1 MGKLE
6 KRDNPYLDSYP
17 PTGIFVNLTSLIE
30 TFGDHSVLAMGGALI
45 GLMFGFFA
53 QRSKF
58 CARAAVIECCD
69 GSWGSRLAVWL
80 LGFAVA
86 ILSVQAIVL
95 VGFLKPESS
104 RHLGSPGSISGAMVG
119 GLMFGM
125 GMIMTRGCASRL
137 LILSANGN
145 LRALLSGLVFAVTV
159 QATISGLLAPAR
171 LWVTSLWMVEG
182 GPERNLLNLTSTWMG
197 LVVGA
202 AIGAVALWRLRGN
215 QDDSSNTWNWAGA
228 FVGLAIAM
236 GWGMTQ
242 LVASVSFEPIAVQSL
257 SFSAPSAEW
266 LMRTLSTATAPN
278 FGFDAGLLPGVFIG
292 SLVASVLFGEF
303 KFEGFQTENKLGHYL
318 TGAVLMGFG
327 AVMAGGCTVGS
338 GMSGGA
344 IFSNTAWLTLVSI
357 ILGAGLTYKALKSIN
372 SPI

>member
-1 MGKLE
+1 
-6 KRDNPYLDSYP
+6 
-17 PTGIFVNLTSLIE
+17 
-30 TFGDHSVLAMGGALI
+30 
-45 GLMFGFFA
+45 
-53 QRSKF
+53 
-58 CARAAVIECCD
+58 
-69 GSWGSRLAVWL
+69 
-80 LGFAVA
+80 
-86 ILSVQAIVL
+86 VQTIVL

-104 RHLGSPGSISGAMVG
+104 RHLGSPGSISGAVVG

-159 QATISGLLAPAR
+159 QASISGLLAPAR
-171 LWVTSLWMVEG
+171 QWVTSVWMVEG
-182 GPERNLLNLTSTWMG
+182 GPDRNLLNFTTSWMG

-202 AIGAVALWRLRGN
+202 VIGALALWRLRRS
-215 QDDSSNTWNWAGA
+215 QEHSSTWNWAGA
-228 FVGLAIAM
+228 FVGLAIAL

-257 SFSAPSAEW
+257 SFSSPSAEW
-266 LMRTLSTATAPN
+266 LMRTLSTATAPS
-278 FGFDAGLLPGVFIG
+278 FGFDAGLLPGVFVG
-292 SLVASVLFGEF
+292 SLLASVMFGEF

>member
-1 MGKLE
+1 M
-6 KRDNPYLDSYP
+6 
-17 PTGIFVNLTSLIE
+17 NLTSLTE
-30 TFGDHSVLAMGGALI
+30 TFGDHFILAMGGALI

-69 GSWGSRLAVWL
+69 GSWGSRLAVWM

-86 ILSVQAIVL
+86 ILAVQAIVL
-95 VGFLKPESS
+95 TGFLKPESS
-104 RHLGSPGSISGAMVG
+104 RQLGSPGSISGAVVG

-159 QATISGLLAPAR
+159 QASISGLLAPAR
-171 LWVTSLWMVEG
+171 QWVTSIWMVEG
-182 GPERNLLNLTSTWMG
+182 GPDRNLLNLTSTWLG
-197 LVVGA
+197 LVIGSA
-202 AIGAVALWRLRGN
+202 MGAVALWRLRLST
-215 QDDSSNTWNWAGA
+215 DSSSNTWNWAGV
-228 FVGLAIAM
+228 FVGLAVAM

-266 LMRTLSTATAPN
+266 LMRTLSTTTAPR
-278 FGFDAGLLPGVFIG
+278 FSFDAGLLPGVFIG

-327 AVMAGGCTVGS
+327 AVMAGGCTVGA

-357 ILGAGLTYKALKSIN
+357 ILGAGLTYKTLKSIN

>member
-1 MGKLE
+1 
-6 KRDNPYLDSYP
+6 
-17 PTGIFVNLTSLIE
+17 
-30 TFGDHSVLAMGGALI
+30 
-45 GLMFGFFA
+45 
-53 QRSKF
+53 
-58 CARAAVIECCD
+58 
-69 GSWGSRLAVWL
+69 
-80 LGFAVA
+80 
-86 ILSVQAIVL
+86 
-95 VGFLKPESS
+95 
-104 RHLGSPGSISGAMVG
+104 
-119 GLMFGM
+119 MFGM

-159 QATISGLLAPAR
+159 QASISGLLAPAR
-171 LWVTSLWMVEG
+171 QWVTSLWMVEG
-182 GPERNLLNLTSTWMG
+182 GPDRNLLNLTSTWLG
-197 LVVGA
+197 LVIGIA
-202 AIGAVALWRLRGN
+202 MGAVALWRLRLST
-215 QDDSSNTWNWAGA
+215 DSNSNTWNWAGV
-228 FVGLAIAM
+228 FVGLAVAM

-266 LMRTLSTATAPN
+266 LMRTLSTTTAPR

-292 SLVASVLFGEF
+292 SLVASVLFSEF

-327 AVMAGGCTVGS
+327 AVMAGGCTVGA

-344 IFSNTAWLTLVSI
+344 VFSNTAWLTLVSI
-357 ILGAGLTYKALKSIN
+357 ILGAGLTYKTLKSIN

>member
-1 MGKLE
+1 M
-6 KRDNPYLDSYP
+6 
-17 PTGIFVNLTSLIE
+17 NLTSLIE

-69 GSWGSRLAVWL
+69 WTWGSRLAVWL
-80 LGFAVA
+80 MGFAVA
-86 ILSVQAIVL
+86 ILAVQAIVL

-104 RHLGSPGSISGAMVG
+104 RHLGSPGSISGSVVG

-159 QATISGLLAPAR
+159 QASISGLLAPAR
-171 LWVTSLWMVEG
+171 QWVTSLWMVEG
-182 GPERNLLNLTSTWMG
+182 GPDRNLLNLTSTWLG
-197 LVVGA
+197 LVVGV
-202 AIGAVALWRLRGN
+202 AIGAAALWRLRLN
-215 QDDSSNTWNWAGA
+215 ENSSNDNTWNWAGA
-228 FVGLAIAM
+228 FVGLSIAL
-236 GWGMTQ
+236 GWGLTQ

-257 SFSAPSAEW
+257 SFSSPSAEW
-266 LMRTLSTATAPN
+266 LMRTLSTATAPS

-292 SLVASVLFGEF
+292 SLVASMMFGEF

-357 ILGAGLTYKALKSIN
+357 ILGAGLTYKVLKSIN

>member
-1 MGKLE
+1 
-6 KRDNPYLDSYP
+6 
-17 PTGIFVNLTSLIE
+17 
-30 TFGDHSVLAMGGALI
+30 
-45 GLMFGFFA
+45 
-53 QRSKF
+53 
-58 CARAAVIECCD
+58 
-69 GSWGSRLAVWL
+69 
-80 LGFAVA
+80 
-86 ILSVQAIVL
+86 
-95 VGFLKPESS
+95 
-104 RHLGSPGSISGAMVG
+104 
-119 GLMFGM
+119 
-125 GMIMTRGCASRL
+125 
-137 LILSANGN
+137 
-145 LRALLSGLVFAVTV
+145 
-159 QATISGLLAPAR
+159 
-171 LWVTSLWMVEG
+171 
-182 GPERNLLNLTSTWMG
+182 MG
-197 LVVGA
+197 LV
-202 AIGAVALWRLRGN
+202 IGALALWRLRASKETIG
-215 QDDSSNTWNWAGA
+215 NTWNWAGA

-266 LMRTLSTATAPN
+266 LMRTLSTTTAPS

-292 SLVASVLFGEF
+292 SLVASVMFGEF

-344 IFSNTAWLTLVSI
+344 IFSNTAWLTLASI

>member
-1 MGKLE
+1 M
-6 KRDNPYLDSYP
+6 
-17 PTGIFVNLTSLIE
+17 NLTNLIE

-58 CARAAVIECCD
+58 CARAAVIECCE
-69 GSWGSRLAVWL
+69 GVLGSRLAVWL

-86 ILSVQAIVL
+86 ILAVQTIVV

-104 RHLGSPGSISGAMVG
+104 RHLGAPGSISGAVVG
-119 GLMFGM
+119 GLMFAM

-159 QATISGLLAPAR
+159 QASISGLLAPAR
-171 LWVTSLWMVEG
+171 QWVTSLWMVEG
-182 GPERNLLNLTSTWMG
+182 GPDCNLLNLTTSWMG

-202 AIGAVALWRLRGN
+202 AMGAAALWRLRVN
-215 QDDSSNTWNWAGA
+215 DDKSGQTWSWAGA
-228 FVGLAIAM
+228 LVGLAIAL
-236 GWGMTQ
+236 GWGFTQ
-242 LVASVSFEPIAVQSL
+242 QVASVSFEPIAVQSL
-257 SFSAPSAEW
+257 SFSSPSAEW
-266 LMRTLSTATAPN
+266 LMRSLSTATAPS

-292 SLVASVLFGEF
+292 SLVASVMFGEF

-357 ILGAGLTYKALKSIN
+357 ILGAGLTYKTLKSIN

>member
-1 MGKLE
+1 M
-6 KRDNPYLDSYP
+6 
-17 PTGIFVNLTSLIE
+17 NLTSLIE
-30 TFGDHSVLAMGGALI
+30 TFGDHSVLAMSGALI
-45 GLMFGFFA
+45 GLLFGFFA

-69 GSWGSRLAVWL
+69 GTWGSRLGVWL

-86 ILSVQAIVL
+86 VVAVQAIVW

-104 RHLGSPGSISGAMVG
+104 RHLGSPGSISGAVVG

-159 QATISGLLAPAR
+159 QASISGLLAPAR
-171 LWVTSLWMVEG
+171 QWVTSLWMVEG
-182 GPERNLLNLTSTWMG
+182 GPDRNLLNLTASWMG
-197 LVVGA
+197 LLVGI
-202 AIGAVALWRLRGN
+202 AIGVLALWRLRVSN
-215 QDDSSNTWNWAGA
+215 AENNNTWNWAGA
-228 FVGLAIAM
+228 LVGLAIAL
-236 GWGMTQ
+236 GWGTTQ

-257 SFSAPSAEW
+257 SFSSPSAEW
-266 LMRTLSTATAPN
+266 LMRTLSTATAPS

-292 SLVASVLFGEF
+292 SLVASVMFGEF

>member
-1 MGKLE
+1 
-6 KRDNPYLDSYP
+6 
-17 PTGIFVNLTSLIE
+17 VNLTNLIE

-45 GLMFGFFA
+45 GLIFGFFA

-69 GSWGSRLAVWL
+69 GTWGLRLGVWL
-80 LGFAVA
+80 MGFAVA
-86 ILSVQAIVL
+86 ILAVQAIVL

-104 RHLGSPGSISGAMVG
+104 RHLGTPGSISGAVVG

-159 QATISGLLAPAR
+159 QASISGLLAPAR
-171 LWVTSLWMVEG
+171 QWVTSLWMVEG
-182 GPERNLLNLTSTWMG
+182 GPDRNLLNLTTSWMG
-197 LVVGA
+197 LVVGS
-202 AIGAVALWRLRGN
+202 AIGALALWRLRRS
-215 QDDSSNTWNWAGA
+215 QDNSSTWNWAGA

-236 GWGMTQ
+236 GWGVTQ
-242 LVASVSFEPIAVQSL
+242 WVASVSFEPIAVQSL
-257 SFSAPSAEW
+257 SFSSPSAEW
-266 LMRTLSTATAPN
+266 LMRTLSTATAPS
-278 FGFDAGLLPGVFIG
+278 FGFDAGLLPGVFVG
-292 SLVASVLFGEF
+292 SLVASVMFGEF

-357 ILGAGLTYKALKSIN
+357 ILGAGLTYKTLKSIN

>member
-1 MGKLE
+1 M
-6 KRDNPYLDSYP
+6 
-17 PTGIFVNLTSLIE
+17 NLTSLIE

-69 GSWGSRLAVWL
+69 GTWGSRLAVWL
-80 LGFAVA
+80 MGFAVA
-86 ILSVQAIVL
+86 ILAVQAIVL

-104 RHLGSPGSISGAMVG
+104 RHLGSPGSISGSVVG

-159 QATISGLLAPAR
+159 QASISGLLAPAR
-171 LWVTSLWMVEG
+171 QWVTSLWMVEG
-182 GPERNLLNLTSTWMG
+182 GPDRNLLNLTSTWLG
-197 LVVGA
+197 LVVGVAMGA
-202 AIGAVALWRLRGN
+202 AALWRLRLN
-215 QDDSSNTWNWAGA
+215 ENSSNDNTWNWAGA
-228 FVGLAIAM
+228 FVGLSIAL
-236 GWGMTQ
+236 GWGLTQ

-257 SFSAPSAEW
+257 SFSSPSAEW
-266 LMRTLSTATAPN
+266 LMRTLSTATAPS

-292 SLVASVLFGEF
+292 SLVASMMFGEF

-357 ILGAGLTYKALKSIN
+357 ILGAGLTYKVLKSIN

>member
-1 MGKLE
+1 M
-6 KRDNPYLDSYP
+6 
-17 PTGIFVNLTSLIE
+17 NLTSLIE

-69 GSWGSRLAVWL
+69 GTWGSRLAVWL
-80 LGFAVA
+80 MGFAVA
-86 ILSVQAIVL
+86 ILAVQAIVL

-104 RHLGSPGSISGAMVG
+104 RHLGSPGSISGSVVG

-159 QATISGLLAPAR
+159 QASISGLLAPAR
-171 LWVTSLWMVEG
+171 QWVTSLWMVEG
-182 GPERNLLNLTSTWMG
+182 GPDRNLLNLTSTWLG
-197 LVVGA
+197 LVVGV
-202 AIGAVALWRLRGN
+202 AIGAAALWRLRLN
-215 QDDSSNTWNWAGA
+215 ENSSNDNTWNWAGA
-228 FVGLAIAM
+228 FVGLSIAL
-236 GWGMTQ
+236 GWGLTQ

-257 SFSAPSAEW
+257 SFSSPSAEW
-266 LMRTLSTATAPN
+266 LMRTLSTATAPS

-292 SLVASVLFGEF
+292 SLVASMMFGEF

-357 ILGAGLTYKALKSIN
+357 ILGAGLTYKVLKSIN

>member
-1 MGKLE
+1 M
-6 KRDNPYLDSYP
+6 
-17 PTGIFVNLTSLIE
+17 NLTSLIE

-86 ILSVQAIVL
+86 ILAVQTIVL

-104 RHLGSPGSISGAMVG
+104 RHLGSPGSISGAVVG

-159 QATISGLLAPAR
+159 QASISGLLAPAR
-171 LWVTSLWMVEG
+171 QWVTSVWMVEG
-182 GPERNLLNLTSTWMG
+182 GPDRNLLNFTTSWMG

-202 AIGAVALWRLRGN
+202 VIGALALWRLRRS
-215 QDDSSNTWNWAGA
+215 QEHSSTWNWAGA
-228 FVGLAIAM
+228 FVGLAIAL

-257 SFSAPSAEW
+257 SFSSPSAEW
-266 LMRTLSTATAPN
+266 LMRTLSTATAPS
-278 FGFDAGLLPGVFIG
+278 FGFDAGLLPGVFVG
-292 SLVASVLFGEF
+292 SLLASVMFGEF

>member
-1 MGKLE
+1 M
-6 KRDNPYLDSYP
+6 
-17 PTGIFVNLTSLIE
+17 NLTSLTE
-30 TFGDHSVLAMGGALI
+30 TFGDHFILAMGGALI

-69 GSWGSRLAVWL
+69 GSWGSRLAVWM

-86 ILSVQAIVL
+86 ILAVQAIVL
-95 VGFLKPESS
+95 TGFLKPESS
-104 RHLGSPGSISGAMVG
+104 RQLGSPGSISGAVVG

-159 QATISGLLAPAR
+159 QASISGLLAPAR
-171 LWVTSLWMVEG
+171 QWVTSIWMVEG
-182 GPERNLLNLTSTWMG
+182 GPDRNLLNLTSTWLG
-197 LVVGA
+197 LVIGSA
-202 AIGAVALWRLRGN
+202 MGAVALWRLRLST
-215 QDDSSNTWNWAGA
+215 DSSSNTWNWAGV
-228 FVGLAIAM
+228 FVGLAVAM

-266 LMRTLSTATAPN
+266 LMRTLSTTTAPR

-327 AVMAGGCTVGS
+327 AVMAGGCTVGA

-357 ILGAGLTYKALKSIN
+357 ILGAGLTYKTLKSIN

>member
-1 MGKLE
+1 M
-6 KRDNPYLDSYP
+6 
-17 PTGIFVNLTSLIE
+17 NLTSLIE

-69 GSWGSRLAVWL
+69 GTWGSRLAVWL
-80 LGFAVA
+80 MGFAVA
-86 ILSVQAIVL
+86 ILAVQAIVL

-104 RHLGSPGSISGAMVG
+104 RHLGSPGSISGSVVG

-159 QATISGLLAPAR
+159 QASISGLLAPAR
-171 LWVTSLWMVEG
+171 QWVTSLWMVEG
-182 GPERNLLNLTSTWMG
+182 GPDRNLLNLTSTWLG
-197 LVVGA
+197 LVVGV
-202 AIGAVALWRLRGN
+202 AIGAAALWRLRLN
-215 QDDSSNTWNWAGA
+215 ENSSNDNTWNWAGA
-228 FVGLAIAM
+228 FVGLSIAL
-236 GWGMTQ
+236 GWGLTQ

-257 SFSAPSAEW
+257 SFSSPSAEW
-266 LMRTLSTATAPN
+266 LMRTLSTATAPS

-292 SLVASVLFGEF
+292 SLLASMMFGEF

-357 ILGAGLTYKALKSIN
+357 ILGAGLTYKVLKSIN

>member
-1 MGKLE
+1 M
-6 KRDNPYLDSYP
+6 
-17 PTGIFVNLTSLIE
+17 NLTSLIE

-69 GSWGSRLAVWL
+69 GSLGSRLAVWM

-86 ILSVQAIVL
+86 ILAVQAIVL
-95 VGFLKPESS
+95 VGFLKPENS
-104 RHLGSPGSISGAMVG
+104 RHLGSPGSISGAIVG
-119 GLMFGM
+119 GLLFGM
-125 GMIMTRGCASRL
+125 GMIITRGCASRL

-159 QATISGLLAPAR
+159 QAAISGLLAPAR
-171 LWVTSLWMVEG
+171 QWVTSLWMVEG
-182 GPERNLLNLTSTWMG
+182 GPDRNLLNLSSAWMG
-197 LVVGA
+197 LVIGA
-202 AIGAVALWRLRGN
+202 TMGAVALWRLRVN
-215 QDDSSNTWNWAGA
+215 RYDNSNTWNWAGA

-242 LVASVSFEPIAVQSL
+242 LVASVSFEPIAIQSL

-292 SLVASVLFGEF
+292 SLIASVMCGEF

-357 ILGAGLTYKALKSIN
+357 VMGAGLTYKALKSIN
-372 SPI
+372 SPT

>member
-1 MGKLE
+1 M
-6 KRDNPYLDSYP
+6 
-17 PTGIFVNLTSLIE
+17 NLTSLIE
-30 TFGDHSVLAMGGALI
+30 TFGDHFVLAMGGALI

-53 QRSKF
+53 QRSRF

-69 GSWGSRLAVWL
+69 GSWGSRLAVWMM
-80 LGFAVA
+80 GFAVA
-86 ILSVQAIVL
+86 ILAVQAIVL
-95 VGFLKPESS
+95 TGFLKPESS
-104 RHLGSPGSISGAMVG
+104 RQLGSPGSISGAVVG

-159 QATISGLLAPAR
+159 QASISGVLAPAR
-171 LWVTSLWMVEG
+171 QWVTALWMVEG
-182 GPERNLLNLTSTWMG
+182 GPDRNLLNLTSTWLG
-197 LVVGA
+197 FVVGIA
-202 AIGAVALWRLRGN
+202 MGAVALWRLRLSK
-215 QDDSSNTWNWAGA
+215 DSSSNNWNWTGV
-228 FVGLAIAM
+228 FVGLAVAM

-266 LMRTLSTATAPN
+266 LMRTLSTTTAPS
-278 FGFDAGLLPGVFIG
+278 FGFDAGLLPGVFMG

-327 AVMAGGCTVGS
+327 AVMAGGCTVGA

-357 ILGAGLTYKALKSIN
+357 ILGAGLTYKTLKSIN

>member
-1 MGKLE
+1 
-6 KRDNPYLDSYP
+6 
-17 PTGIFVNLTSLIE
+17 
-30 TFGDHSVLAMGGALI
+30 MGGAFI
-45 GLMFGFFA
+45 GLVFGFFA

-69 GSWGSRLAVWL
+69 GTWGSRLAVWL

-86 ILSVQAIVL
+86 ILAVQAIVL
-95 VGFLKPESS
+95 VGFLKPENS
-104 RHLGSPGSISGAMVG
+104 RHLGSPGSISGAVVG
-119 GLMFGM
+119 GLMFGV

-159 QATISGLLAPAR
+159 QASISGLLAPAR
-171 LWVTSLWMVEG
+171 QWVTSLWMVEG
-182 GPERNLLNLTSTWMG
+182 GPDRNLLNFTSAWMG
-197 LVVGA
+197 VVVGMGIA
-202 AIGAVALWRLRGN
+202 ALALWRLRVSDETN
-215 QDDSSNTWNWAGA
+215 TNTWNWAGA
-228 FVGLAIAM
+228 FVGLAIAL
-236 GWGMTQ
+236 GWGATQ

-292 SLVASVLFGEF
+292 SLLASVLFGEF

-357 ILGAGLTYKALKSIN
+357 IMGAGLTYKALKSIN